1 MIRKFTN
8 YVFMGAMWFSMVNC
22 DNDDIAKPPKPTLTV
37 DKTAGLV
44 GDTEFTFTITKVN
57 ADAISLLPY
66 GLPGGDGGILVKDF
80 TDGVATVKVT
90 YSKPGT
96 FNAIVRS
103 NNHSNDGESA
113 NTQSEPI
120 QIVISSD
127 DNSITDFKFDK
138 ISTKT
143 EIDQA
148 AQTVKVTVPY
158 GTNLTNLKA
167 TYTASGF
174 TTVRVG
180 STQQTSGTSENNFT
194 SPVVYTV
201 VANDGTTKNYTVT
214 VTVTEVEK
222 KNTIAS
228 ATAKAISKAA
238 KDKAL
243 PVYIDNTSARDKRVI
258 VVYDVKD
265 TPLANFDS
273 VRIGYKLDGTF
284 ANLKYGGKKLKQDSL
299 FNLSD
304 ATIEE
309 FIVHPEDSLG
319 ATGDATYKVYATT
332 APKLLLE
339 FPALKPAPIGID
351 APTDF
356 NYNIKVLSGTNTAEI
371 STKVKEVQLPT
382 GVTLNSV
389 KVVDGPVLDKL
400 GITAANVDYT
410 IPVKIELNVTD
421 SNIGTGVTYNVI
433 YNVSVSTV
441 Q

>member
-8 YVFMGAMWFSMVNC
+8 YVLIGAMWFSMVNC
-22 DNDDIAKPPKPTLTV
+22 DNDDIAKPPKPTLLV

-44 GDTEFTFTITKVN
+44 GDTEFTFTITKIN

-80 TDGVATVKVT
+80 TDGVATIKVT

-103 NNHSNDGESA
+103 NNHSDDGESA
-113 NTQSEPI
+113 NTQSDPI

-127 DNSITDFKFDK
+127 DNSITEFKFDK

-148 AQTVKVTVPY
+148 AQTIKVIVPY

-180 STQQTSGTSENNFT
+180 SAQQTSGTTENNFT
-194 SPVVYTV
+194 NPVVYTV
-201 VANDGTTKNYTVT
+201 VANNGTTRNYTVT
-214 VTVTEVEK
+214 LTVTDVEK
-222 KNTIAS
+222 KNTITS
-228 ATAKAISKAA
+228 ATAKATSKAA

-243 PVYIDNTSARDKRVI
+243 PVSIDNLSANASRTI
-258 VVYDVKD
+258 VVYDTMG
-265 TPLANFDS
+265 TPVANFDS

-284 ANLKYGGKKLKQDSL
+284 ANLKYNGKKLKQDSL

-304 ATIEE
+304 GNIEQ
-309 FIVHPEDSLG
+309 FTVHPEDSLG
-319 ATGDATYKVYATT
+319 ATGVATYKVYATR
-332 APKLLLE
+332 APKLKLA
-339 FPALKPAPIGID
+339 FPDLNPAPIGISK
-351 APTDF
+351 PTNFD
-356 NYNIKVLSGTNTAEI
+356 YSIKVLSGTNTSSIATTATLE
-371 STKVKEVQLPT
+371 LPA
-382 GVTLNSV
+382 GVVVSSI
-389 KVVDGPVLDKL
+389 KVVGGPTLVV
-400 GITAANVDYT
+400 GVPANVDYT
-410 IPVKIELNVTD
+410 IPAKIELTVVD
-421 SNIGTGVTYNVI
+421 SNIGGGVTYKVI